1 VVIGSS
7 KRVQGTGRNRSV
19 KKANLPRR
27 PSEIEQLWQEIIQP
41 WLWPSLTL
49 GLLFLAIYRH
59 GAETPLNSMLFTALA
74 SLMLVLAMVDRN
86 NLVAL
91 ARLRDWKWAGI
102 GLLAVWIVMI
112 IQLLPIPF
120 FSGNTELWGRKDSV
134 TVDPD
139 LTIRAIVSM
148 GSAVAFFVFGAIFG
162 ADRQRRE
169 IVLLL
174 LAVMLPF
181 IFFQAFDAHLTR
193 SALFGSP
200 DQRFSLRMEGTFL
213 NANTFAIMMVLFFA
227 CSAGVFLAE
236 SRAYKGK
243 ERVWVRIVAALMV
256 VGTAYCIY
264 LTMSRAAWLLS
275 FLILFGLAW
284 LLKPGYRIQTSLF
297 GISAL
302 LVLMIIWNSAEQLGL
317 PIKPLNLSQGLDGR
331 FADWQPGL
339 DLTSMRPVLGWGA
352 GTFSR
357 AMEPVREIPMAASS
371 LIVITPQNSILLIMS
386 ESGVLGL
393 AAWTILS
400 VGICLF
406 VANGLRAR
414 SASPTLA
421 AALILGA
428 IAVIAQSLFD
438 FPMSIP
444 AIAALWAFMLGYCGG
459 LGGKAPQKSS
469 LRPARNRETR
479 RRDTTHQRISA

>member
-1 VVIGSS
+1 MVA
-7 KRVQGTGRNRSV
+7 T
-19 KKANLPRR
+19 LPRR
-27 PSEIEQLWQEIIQP
+27 PSELEQLWQEIIQP
-41 WLWPSLTL
+41 WLWPCLAI

-59 GAETPLNSMLFTALA
+59 GAEAPLDTMLFAA
-74 SLMLVLAMVDRN
+74 VACLMLVLALLDRN
-86 NLVAL
+86 NLLAL

-102 GLLAVWIVMI
+102 GLLAIWTVMI

-120 FSGNTELWGRKDSV
+120 LSGNMQLWGRKDSV

-139 LTIRAIVSM
+139 LTIRAIVGM

-174 LAVMLPF
+174 LALMLPF
-181 IFFQAFDAHLTR
+181 IFFLAFDAHLTR
-193 SALFGSP
+193 SALYDLP
-200 DQRFSLRMEGTFL
+200 DQRASLRMEGTFL

-227 CSAGVFLAE
+227 CSVGVFLAE

-275 FLILFGLAW
+275 FVILFGLAW
-284 LLKPGYRIQTSLF
+284 LLKPGYRVQTSLF
-297 GISAL
+297 GVSAL
-302 LVLMIIWNSAEQLGL
+302 LVLLIIWNSAEQLGL
-317 PIKPLNLSQGLDGR
+317 SIRPLDLSQGFDGR

-339 DLTSMRPVLGWGA
+339 DLTGIRPVLGWGA
-352 GTFSR
+352 GTFAR
-357 AMEPVREIPMAASS
+357 AMEPVREIPISASS
-371 LIVITPQNSILLIMS
+371 LIVITPQNSILLITS
-386 ESGVLGL
+386 ESGLIGL
-393 AAWTILS
+393 AAWTVLGI
-400 VGICLF
+400 GICLF
-406 VANGLRAR
+406 AANGLRTR

-428 IAVIAQSLFD
+428 AAVIMQSLFD

-444 AIAALWAFMLGYCGG
+444 AIAALWAFLLGYCGG
-459 LGGKAPQKSS
+459 LGGKSPQKRSS
-469 LRPARNRETR
+469 RRARNWGTQS
-479 RRDTTHQRISA
+479 RDISRQHISA